1 MWVHIILIS
10 TNHKSH
16 IEVEDCKNVDVFDE
30 MGQSSLIVTL
40 YGYNEKTQVDSDFLV
55 EPHLIVLNNH
65 KFHKIVFQ
73 LLILT

>member
-1 MWVHIILIS
+1 M
-10 TNHKSH
+10 
-16 IEVEDCKNVDVFDE
+16 DVFDE